1 MRSGS
6 GKRGKNNVPPKTN
19 ALRDVGQSVGGGG
32 ERKRSR
38 GEEEDTG
45 LNEIHTYIHTY
56 MHIYR
61 IGEEYY
67 ILDPFLSILSI
78 RFDSS
83 LVEKRLPPVPFFG
96 GYSSV

>member
-19 ALRDVGQSVGGGG
+19 ALRDVGQSGEKKVKRGGGG
-32 ERKRSR
+32 YGVER
-38 GEEEDTG
+38 
-45 LNEIHTYIHTY
+45 NTYIHTY

-78 RFDSS
+78 RFESC
-83 LVEKRLPPVPFFG
+83 
-96 GYSSV
+96 

>member
-19 ALRDVGQSVGGGG
+19 ALRDVGQSVGGGE

-56 MHIYR
+56 IHAYIPYR
-61 IGEEYY
+61 RRILYIGSFPFY
-67 ILDPFLSILSI
+67 IVDSI
-78 RFDSS
+78 RFESC
-83 LVEKRLPPVPFFG
+83 
-96 GYSSV
+96 